1 MAPIVCRIEPAGLG
15 LTLRG
20 RGRNADPSTGRVTC
34 RNLQEERPHRF
45 HPLRSW
51 SYARSGPSLSG
62 TLESKPVIHLSS
74 GVAERMRIFLVE
86 DTHDVGEAIVEH
98 FARIGHAVDW
108 ATDGEAAAAIL
119 DGTSYDLIILDVMLP
134 GRSGFSILQHLRS
147 AGSTTPVL
155 MLTARS
161 EVEDRVSALDIGA
174 DDYLV
179 KPFDFRELEAR
190 ARALLRRRHGEATN
204 LLECGDICIDRSARA
219 VRVGQR
225 EVHLTRREVTLL
237 EILAS
242 RPGRVFSK
250 EDLLDQV
257 FGFDEEAP
265 SFNAVELYI
274 GRLRKK
280 LHGARA
286 EIVTVRGFG
295 YQMVPHGSS

>member
-1 MAPIVCRIEPAGLG
+1 MTEG
-15 LTLRG
+15 
-20 RGRNADPSTGRVTC
+20 
-34 RNLQEERPHRF
+34 
-45 HPLRSW
+45 
-51 SYARSGPSLSG
+51 
-62 TLESKPVIHLSS
+62 
-74 GVAERMRIFLVE
+74 MRIFLVE
-86 DTHDVGEAIVEH
+86 DTRDVGEAIVEQ
-98 FARIGHAVDW
+98 FARIGHVVDW
-108 ATDGEAAAAIL
+108 ETDGEIAAGTL
-119 DGTSYDLIILDVMLP
+119 DETSYDLIILDVIVP
-134 GRSGFSILQHLRS
+134 GRSGFSILQRLRS
-147 AGSTTPVL
+147 AGRTTPVL

-174 DDYLV
+174 DDYLM

-250 EDLLDQV
+250 DDLLDQV

-280 LHGARA
+280 LQGASA
-286 EIVTVRGFG
+286 QIVTVRGFG
-295 YQMVPHGSS
+295 YQMVPHGPA